1 MPWKRLPVL
10 HQVHAAVRQVLRHA
24 RDPLWA
30 EQKKSEESEE
40 AADRDLPGIDGIDDG
55 CSVVNGIYCLV
66 GIPTSH
72 QPNEEKAS
80 EDCCTEKNSS

>member
-1 MPWKRLPVL
+1 MHTPV
-10 HQVHAAVRQVLRHA
+10 HQALLLDRIAASGDRTGVLRPSQMLLA
-24 RDPLWA
+24 N
-30 EQKKSEESEE
+30 EESEE